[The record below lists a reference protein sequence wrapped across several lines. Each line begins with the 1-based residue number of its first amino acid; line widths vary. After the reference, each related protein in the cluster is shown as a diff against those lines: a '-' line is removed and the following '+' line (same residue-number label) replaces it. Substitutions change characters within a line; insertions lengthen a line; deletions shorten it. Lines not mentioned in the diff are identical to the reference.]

1 MVLCLERW
9 LLYNNTPVYLVH
21 TQTWRHETCISSVRW
36 SPAPSPA
43 KCVHTVHGET
53 GQRFRQC
60 NNGMKGIILIQ
71 GLFENH
77 FYLYISELLVE
88 SLSKV
93 RTVLHCGNLVGLKD
107 WNNKNCVCDK
117 CTNVYYTGKILSV
130 DICMRDA
137 ECAFPGYLSSVEQ
150 TANWT
155 HHACSARTEHLQN
168 PSVI

>member
-1 MVLCLERW
+1 MRGF
-9 LLYNNTPVYLVH
+9 
-21 TQTWRHETCISSVRW
+21 RHETCVRSVRR

-43 KCVHTVHGET
+43 ECVHTVHGVT
-53 GQRFRQC
+53 GQRFRLC
-60 NNGMKGIILIQ
+60 NNGMKGILLIQ
-71 GLFENH
+71 GLFEKLL
-77 FYLYISELLVE
+77 YLDISELLME

-107 WNNKNCVCDK
+107 LNKNCVCNK

-130 DICMRDA
+130 DICMR
-137 ECAFPGYLSSVEQ
+137 EVKCAFSDYLSSVEQ

-155 HHACSARTEHLQN
+155 HHACSARTEDLQN